1 MLRKLLPIFV
11 VVIALAGCGVG
22 KRIDGNTVNY
32 APGITVFVDGA
43 YTYTG
48 AFQVGQTGGLQ
59 NTIKNHTILAVND
72 VFVKLY
78 NNTNEIIELVALN
91 QVTPGDRVVW
101 AVQDRGRHEDK
112 FFAMDQPPKEYLNHF
127 LTKGYVMAKGF
138 QCVETLRMTEARVHK
153 SLTYCVSSNILPAE
167 GISRPVL
174 LEKSA
179 AAARVVQ

>member
-1 MLRKLLPIFV
+1 MYRKLLPLF
-11 VVIALAGCGVG
+11 VVIALTGCGVG

-48 AFQVGQTGGLQ
+48 AFQVGRYS
-59 NTIKNHTILAVND
+59 ILAVND

-91 QVTPGDRVVW
+91 KATPGNRVVW
-101 AVQDRGRHEDK
+101 AIQDRGRHEDK
-112 FFAMDQPPKEYLNHF
+112 FFVMDRPPTDYLNHF
-127 LTKGYVMAKGF
+127 TTKGYVMAKGF
-138 QCVETLRMTEARVHK
+138 QCVETLRMTDDRVHK
-153 SLTYCVSSNILPAE
+153 SLTYCVSNNILPAE
-167 GISRPVL
+167 GITRAVL

-179 AAARVVQ
+179 AAARVVK